1 MWNFPTTPRP
11 NTTPQQQ
18 TTMDPWSVAA
28 QKSIQPSQP
37 INYMAMTSSIPQ
49 HVAQPQSQLMAD
61 YWGVA
66 AAAVHSQTTDAIST
80 LIQEL
85 SSGSGSRPPKLME
98 MVDYNQWKTKFKIH
112 LEDRK

>member
-28 QKSIQPSQP
+28 QKSSQPSQP
-37 INYMAMTSSIPQ
+37 INYMAMTSSMPQ
-49 HVAQPQSQLMAD
+49 QVAQPQPQPMAD

-66 AAAVHSQTTDAIST
+66 AAAVHSQTMLDQFA
-80 LIQEL
+80 L
-85 SSGSGSRPPKLME
+85 
-98 MVDYNQWKTKFKIH
+98 VC
-112 LEDRK
+112 